1 MAALYNTRPA
11 PTTRVGGG
19 ASARAGLLG
28 LRRTAALDDRV
39 NRAEPPY
46 LRLSAS
52 RLIRHSWLT
61 GFDFAMA
68 KRAVRLRA
76 KRTVRLIAERTQTVD
91 PAARVRCFSCGAVR
105 GVEEQHKSLPA
116 RRMAPRKLTRRG
128 RGSKLPVY
136 VTARCGW
143 GGRTRC
149 AGVLDA
155 LGWMMRVRASKAV
168 SVVVA
173 RAMALIVCALMI
185 PPATF
190 QAQSS
195 PSQTPAEQSSAAQNP
210 SPQPPAPSPA
220 ATAPAPQEITT
231 RTSQTPFQSSVNLV
245 PVRVVVRDSKGAA
258 VNGLQREDFQIY
270 QDGKLQNIAH
280 FSEITAASEAQQVVR
295 GVATEPPP
303 DNGPVPTS
311 KLELPS
317 RFVAML
323 FDDAH
328 LSQSDLI
335 QARVAANKYID
346 SVMDPATRLGVFT
359 TSGQDQSDFTDD
371 VAALH
376 KAINTMMARPIGAFQ
391 INQSGQ
397 CPPMDYYEA
406 DLIQNKNDQ
415 IAFAAAIQ
423 DAIVCSTA
431 TNQQAA
437 QSQATSLVYSTAQEV
452 LSAGEINTQ
461 YSLRRLLEILKRIT
475 ALPGQRSIVLVSP
488 GFLTPTFESQV
499 NDVIDRAERANVF
512 INTLDARGLYVI
524 DAIGDISQSA
534 PQYATGQT
542 AGQGAQYRIQGA
554 QAQDDV
560 MRELAAGTGGFAFL
574 NNNDLFAGFER
585 TAGKPDVSYLIAFAP
600 SGLKND
606 GKFHTLKVKLT
617 GKQHYD
623 VQARRGFFAPKQ
635 DQTPDQLAKQDIEDA
650 VFSQEEQA
658 TFPVQLH
665 LQYFMTGTGNAKISV
680 LAHVDVNGVHF
691 DEHDGRHWDDLTVVA
706 ALFDRNGNFLQ
717 GDEQTLE
724 MRLKDPTLARLERTG
739 VTVKSN
745 FDVKSGGYLVRLVVR
760 DTKGSSIASKNGV
773 VEIP

>member
-1 MAALYNTRPA
+1 MELVALVALVVLVALLACVAMAARAANYA
-11 PTTRVGGG
+11 P
-19 ASARAGLLG
+19 SAAAQA
-28 LRRTAALDDRV
+28 TA
-39 NRAEPPY
+39 
-46 LRLSAS
+46 
-52 RLIRHSWLT
+52 T
-61 GFDFAMA
+61 
-68 KRAVRLRA
+68 
-76 KRTVRLIAERTQTVD
+76 
-91 PAARVRCFSCGAVR
+91 PAASG
-105 GVEEQHKSLPA
+105 QSSSSQNTSQSPSQSTSL
-116 RRMAPRKLTRRG
+116 
-128 RGSKLPVY
+128 
-136 VTARCGW
+136 
-143 GGRTRC
+143 
-149 AGVLDA
+149 
-155 LGWMMRVRASKAV
+155 
-168 SVVVA
+168 
-173 RAMALIVCALMI
+173 
-185 PPATF
+185 
-190 QAQSS
+190 S
-195 PSQTPAEQSSAAQNP
+195 PSQTSSPTSSSSTPDAPQAAAPNSSPVP
-210 SPQPPAPSPA
+210 SQ
-220 ATAPAPQEITT
+220 PAPQTSAEITT
-231 RTSQTPFQSSVNLV
+231 RTSQAPFQSSVNLV
-245 PVRVVVRDSKGAA
+245 PIRVVVRDGKGAA
-258 VNGLQREDFQIY
+258 VKGLQREDFQVF
-270 QDGKLQNIAH
+270 QDGKPQTIAH
-280 FSEITAASEAQQVVR
+280 FSEMTAASEAQQVVR
-295 GVATEPPP
+295 GVASEPPP
-303 DNGPVPTS
+303 DNGPVPTA

-346 SVMDPATRLGVFT
+346 SVMDPATRLAVFT

-371 VAALH
+371 AAALH
-376 KAINTMMARPIGAFQ
+376 KAINTMIARPIGAFQ
-391 INQSGQ
+391 INQPGQ

-431 TNQQAA
+431 TTQQGA
-437 QSQATSLVYSTAQEV
+437 QTQATSLVYSTAQEV
-452 LSAGEINTQ
+452 LMAGEINTQ
-461 YSLRRLLEILKRIT
+461 YSLRRLLEILKRVT
-475 ALPGQRSIVLVSP
+475 GLPGQRSIVLVSP
-488 GFLTPTFESQV
+488 GFLTPTFETQV
-499 NDVIDRAERANVF
+499 NEVIDRAERANVF
-512 INTLDARGLYVI
+512 INTLDARGLYTI
-524 DAIGDISQSA
+524 DPIGDISQSA

-554 QAQDDV
+554 QSQDEV
-560 MRELAAGTGGFAFL
+560 MRELAAGTGGYAFL
-574 NNNDLFAGFER
+574 NNNDLFAGFQR
-585 TAGKPDVSYLIAFAP
+585 TAGKPEVSYLIAFAP

-606 GKFHTLKVKLT
+606 GKFHTLKVKVT

-658 TFPVQLH
+658 TFPLQLH

-724 MRLKDPTLARLERTG
+724 MRLKDPTLARLARTG
-739 VTVKSN
+739 VTVKSS

-760 DTKGSSIASKNGV
+760 DTKGSAIASKNGV